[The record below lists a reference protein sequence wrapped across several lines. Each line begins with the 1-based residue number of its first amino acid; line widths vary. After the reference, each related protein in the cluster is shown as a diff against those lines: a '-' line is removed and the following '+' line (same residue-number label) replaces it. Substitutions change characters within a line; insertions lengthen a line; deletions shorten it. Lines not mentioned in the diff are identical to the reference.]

1 MNPQNPQKKHFDIL
15 CSIVSDVNNKQMIE
29 LKLVLNFMVGNR
41 KRKFLWSFQEFEGMP
56 SISFKNKIKNKMQQ
70 TAEN

>member
-1 MNPQNPQKKHFDIL
+1 MNPQNPQKKHFVIL

-41 KRKFLWSFQEFEGMP
+41 RRKFLWSFQEFGGMLYCQ
-56 SISFKNKIKNKMQQ
+56 F
-70 TAEN
+70 